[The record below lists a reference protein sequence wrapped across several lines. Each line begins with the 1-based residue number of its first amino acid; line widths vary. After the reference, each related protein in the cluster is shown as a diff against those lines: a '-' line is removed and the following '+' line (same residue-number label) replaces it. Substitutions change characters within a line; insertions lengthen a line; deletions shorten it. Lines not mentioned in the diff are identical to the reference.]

1 MLKRQTSSI
10 RTTSIET
17 KLNSSKFSFF
27 RWHVRSNKLV
37 LVLLKMFIDH
47 SRSFEIQKVS
57 AEESHKEKV
66 QSKREKAPKSSLCT
80 ATPSLHPLEQ
90 KRPLPDCFCFCF
102 VLREGGG
109 HQQSIF
115 INSDSL
121 RLLADR
127 IFSEWVDR
135 FPIFSS
141 PCQRWSYSLRAERNL
156 LWPFTVLLI
165 SARRIMQISL
175 SHRFI
180 IHEVD
185 NRHFSF
191 LFPP

>member
-1 MLKRQTSSI
+1 M
-10 RTTSIET
+10 
-17 KLNSSKFSFF
+17 
-27 RWHVRSNKLV
+27 

-47 SRSFEIQKVS
+47 SRSFEIQKAS
-57 AEESHKEKV
+57 AEESQKEKV

-80 ATPSLHPLEQ
+80 AAPSLHRLKQE
-90 KRPLPDCFCFCF
+90 RPLHDCFCFVLF
-102 VLREGGG
+102 IFLREGGG

-121 RLLADR
+121 HLLADR

-141 PCQRWSYSLRAERNL
+141 TCQRWSYSLRAERNL

-165 SARRIMQISL
+165 SARQIMQISL

>member
-102 VLREGGG
+102 VLFFYFFEGRGRPPTIDLY
-109 HQQSIF
+109 Q
-115 INSDSL
+115 L
-121 RLLADR
+121 RLFAFTCRSYFQWVSGSFSDLFLPLPTVIVFTSSWKKSPLTIHSVVDLSEADNANL
-127 IFSEWVDR
+127 IIS
-135 FPIFSS
+135 PIYHS
-141 PCQRWSYSLRAERNL
+141 WS
-156 LWPFTVLLI
+156 W
-165 SARRIMQISL
+165 
-175 SHRFI
+175 
-180 IHEVD
+180 
-185 NRHFSF
+185 
-191 LFPP
+191 